1 MNKSSRV
8 FVTGGGGFVAPH
20 IIASLP
26 SDWDVCVHMRKPNQ
40 TIAERDGLRIVYGNL
55 KDAILNASV
64 LSGVDIVI
72 HLAGAVH
79 GPSNEEIIDSNLVT
93 TSDLLAAM
101 ERCQV
106 PKLVFLSTASVWS
119 DNSGFKLDETVGAN
133 PSTLYGHAK
142 LGAERLIN
150 ASVSRNGIESAVIFR
165 CNTTYGP
172 GCLQGAVFNFIQ
184 QISKSAPVTIYGDG
198 KQLREPLYVGDLVDA
213 VFRSFTLASGL
224 HLFGMSGPESLT
236 ILGMAETISRV
247 MQRDLQVEWR
257 EDHPERVRHITIDT
271 SRCQR
276 ILGWAPSV
284 HFEEG
289 ISKTLGLL
297 VPTGGNVV

>member
-1 MNKSSRV
+1 MTKNFRV
-8 FVTGGGGFVAPH
+8 FVTGGGGFIAPH

-26 SDWDVCVHMRKPNQ
+26 SNWDVCVHMRKPNKS
-40 TIAERDGLRIVYGNL
+40 IAERDGLRIVYGSLQEANL
-55 KDAILNASV
+55 SENV
-64 LSGVDIVI
+64 LPGVDVVI

-93 TSDLLAAM
+93 TSDVLAAM

-142 LGAERLIN
+142 LCAERLIS
-150 ASVSRNGIESAVIFR
+150 ASVSRRGIESAVIFR

-184 QISKSAPVTIYGDG
+184 QFLKSAPVTIYGDG

-213 VFRSFTLASGL
+213 VFRSFSLSSGL

-236 ILGMAETISRV
+236 ILEMAETIARV
-247 MQRDLQVEWR
+247 MQRDVQVEWR

-271 SRCQR
+271 SRCQKT
-276 ILGWAPSV
+276 LGWAPSV

-289 ISKTLGLL
+289 ICKTLGVLA
-297 VPTGGNVV
+297 PTTGNVA